1 MKLSNAITLLR
12 VALIPVM
19 VLFFYLPFSG
29 HLVLCAVI
37 FAIAALT
44 DFLDGYVARSF
55 NQVSSLGEFLDP
67 VADKL
72 LVICATLLLLQLNP
86 HFWFTLPAMIIIGR
100 ELAISALR
108 EWMAKIGERQ
118 LVRVSFWGKLKA
130 VLQMIAITILLAT
143 PLPPDWHWAPEI
155 ISTVFWLVGML
166 LLYVAVV
173 STLYSMYQYLWRAWP
188 VLRDNNE

>member
-155 ISTVFWLVGML
+155 ISTGVLVGG
-166 LLYVAVV
+166 YVVAICG
-173 STLYSMYQYLWRAWP
+173 SG
-188 VLRDNNE
+188 